1 MLWWGWYFCP
11 GWLMWPCVGWHFEPR
26 EFSWSRERVDGSAR
40 HRQTWLPPTPLL
52 KIDISPRSLHD
63 PMSLNQS
70 YHHHIMHVKGRVFKA
85 IGKTVSTLGEGTL
98 PPPAVLP
105 LLAVI
110 TVLFQYSNEQFPY
123 FPASPCSVMYNQHQ
137 HIHGQGEF
145 TSLSYLPESSSTA
158 IFYYLCPY
166 QYRNSFHNQDSP
178 QMRITDAS
186 VGLLWLYLDI
196 SI

>member
-1 MLWWGWYFCP
+1 MRKRVLLFLLLLSCQFEIKSPFIKALLFPLFCWMLWWGWYFCP

-98 PPPAVLP
+98 PPPRCPAPSGSNYCLVPVFKWAISLLSCKP
-105 LLAVI
+105 LLCHVQSAS
-110 TVLFQYSNEQFPY
+110 TYS
-123 FPASPCSVMYNQHQ
+123 
-137 HIHGQGEF
+137 
-145 TSLSYLPESSSTA
+145 
-158 IFYYLCPY
+158 
-166 QYRNSFHNQDSP
+166 
-178 QMRITDAS
+178 
-186 VGLLWLYLDI
+186 
-196 SI
+196 

>member
-1 MLWWGWYFCP
+1 MAAAHSPLKNRHIP
-11 GWLMWPCVGWHFEPR
+11 PVP
-26 EFSWSRERVDGSAR
+26 SRPYVLE
-40 HRQTWLPPTPLL
+40 PLL
-52 KIDISPRSLHD
+52 SPPISC
-63 PMSLNQS
+63 MSKAEYLKPLEKLSQLWE
-70 YHHHIMHVKGRVFKA
+70 KGHC
-85 IGKTVSTLGEGTL
+85 L
-98 PPPAVLP
+98 PPPAILP

-123 FPASPCSVMYNQHQ
+123 VPASPCSVMYDQHQ

-145 TSLSYLPESSSTA
+145 TSLSYLPESSCTE

-178 QMRITDAS
+178 QMRFTDAS

-196 SI
+196 NI